1 MRRRETYVVN
11 LQPCTKSLFLLGEM
25 LNAALH
31 CASLCDERVDREDIT
46 LTQQAFEQI
55 AGLKHLSEVLASRI
69 AELERRLLAR
79 LQQQKPRGLDARSK

>member
-1 MRRRETYVVN
+1 MVN
-11 LQPCTKSLFLLGEM
+11 LQPCTKNLFLVGEM

-31 CASLCDERVDREDIT
+31 CASLCDERVNYEDIA

-69 AELERRLLAR
+69 AELESRLLAR
-79 LQQQKPRGLDARSK
+79 LQQKPRASDARSD

>member
-1 MRRRETYVVN
+1 MVN
-11 LQPCTKSLFLLGEM
+11 LQPCTKSLFLLGET

-31 CASLCDERVDREDIT
+31 CSSLCDERVDQEEIT